1 MHWKE
6 EPIAFY
12 PDENGAMFSGAI
24 VADTTN
30 SSGLFDDDK
39 GGLVALI
46 TADGNGQRIKLA
58 YSKDEGKTWT
68 KVDKIAADWTND
80 PLQSTDFRDP

>member
-1 MHWKE
+1 ML
-6 EPIAFY
+6 Y
-12 PDENGAMFSGAI
+12 PDADGAMFSGSI

-30 SSGLFDDDK
+30 SSGLFDNDQ

-58 YSKDEGKTWT
+58 YSRMRSDLDE
-68 KVDKIAADWTND
+68 A
-80 PLQSTDFRDP
+80 